1 MLIIASSAREID
13 YAQLSFVYE
22 ESISINGKRQYPYLP
37 ENMQMIQAQQDFYSS
52 IEQFF
57 SEKSSQ
63 YAIWS
68 LQGCYTAALRIE
80 PYQEGYLIAG
90 LETSPNARSKG
101 CATTLLC
108 EVLGFLSRNN
118 IVNIYSHIDKNNY
131 ASRKVHERC
140 GFSCI
145 MDHAVFLDG
154 SVSHR
159 ALTYC
164 YKK

>member
-68 LQGCYTAALRIE
+68 L
-80 PYQEGYLIAG
+80 
-90 LETSPNARSKG
+90 
-101 CATTLLC
+101 
-108 EVLGFLSRNN
+108 
-118 IVNIYSHIDKNNY
+118 
-131 ASRKVHERC
+131 
-140 GFSCI
+140 
-145 MDHAVFLDG
+145 
-154 SVSHR
+154 
-159 ALTYC
+159 
-164 YKK
+164 